1 MKISVSRIVYKT
13 IGETPL
19 MMKIY
24 KPEVA
29 HRPGLGPALVFFFG
43 GGWSQGDIDQFK
55 EQSRFLATRGLLT
68 VCAQYRV
75 RNRHGTT
82 PFDALMDAKSAIR
95 WLRQNARVWHIDPG
109 KIIAGGGSAGGHL
122 AVSTAFIAGI
132 DNPSD
137 DLAISCR
144 PDALV
149 LFNPVVDT
157 TELAFCKEIIG
168 ERRREISP
176 LHYVSSNGPPTIIF
190 HGAKDKIVPIK
201 DIERFQTKMMDV
213 GNRCHIHQFKDMD
226 HGFFNFG
233 RHENRPFDETMRAT
247 ESFLFS
253 LGYLTGP
260 S

>member
-1 MKISVSRIVYKT
+1 MKISVNRIVYKT
-13 IGETPL
+13 IGETSL
-19 MMKIY
+19 FMKIY

-29 HRPGLGPALVFFFG
+29 HRPELGPAVVFFFG
-43 GGWSQGDIDQFK
+43 GGWTHGDIDQFK
-55 EQSRFLATRGLLT
+55 EQSRFLATRGLVA
-68 VCAQYRV
+68 VCAEYRV
-75 RNRHGTT
+75 RDRHGTT

-95 WLRQNARVWHIDPG
+95 WLRPNARDWDIDPG

-122 AVSTAFIAGI
+122 AVSTAFIAGN

-157 TELAFCKEIIG
+157 TELELCKKLIG
-168 ERRREISP
+168 DRRREISP

-190 HGAKDKIVPIK
+190 HGTQDKIVPIR
-201 DIERFQTKMMDV
+201 DIERFQIKMKEA

-233 RHENRPFDETMRAT
+233 RNEDRPFDETMRAT
-247 ESFLFS
+247 ETFLFS
-253 LGYLTGP
+253 LGYLTGK